1 MLTGIK
7 NIFWDLDHTLWDFDK
22 NSDLTFKKIL
32 KLNQISIDYKIFLKA
47 YHPINRKYWDMYRQN
62 KVSKPDLRFYR
73 LHDTVKKIN
82 YDITDN
88 LIDKMAQDYIYHLS
102 DYNYLIPN
110 AVLVLEKF
118 SLKYDMHIIT
128 NGFKNVQLKK
138 LKKSGLKKYFKTL
151 TISEDIGV
159 QKPNEKIFFHALSNA
174 SAEIKNSIMIG
185 DNYNADILGA
195 KNIGMKSIYFNFHKK
210 NNINSKEI
218 IVIDD
223 LIELIKFL

>member
-22 NSDLTFKKIL
+22 NSDLTIKKIL
-32 KLNQISIDYKIFLKA
+32 KLNQINIDYKVFLKE

-73 LHDTVKKIN
+73 LYDTFKKIN

-88 LIDKMAQDYIYHLS
+88 LINKMAEDYIIHLS

-110 AVLVLEKF
+110 AALVLEKF
-118 SLKYDMHIIT
+118 SMKYDMHIIT

-138 LKKSGLKKYFKTL
+138 LKKSGLNKYFKTL

-159 QKPNEKIFFHALSNA
+159 QKPNEKIFFHALSIA

-185 DNYNADILGA
+185 DNYNADVLGA

-210 NNINSKEI
+210 NSINSKEI

-223 LIELIKFL
+223 LIELMKFL

>member
-1 MLTGIK
+1 M
-7 NIFWDLDHTLWDFDK
+7 
-22 NSDLTFKKIL
+22 
-32 KLNQISIDYKIFLKA
+32 
-47 YHPINRKYWDMYRQN
+47 
-62 KVSKPDLRFYR
+62 
-73 LHDTVKKIN
+73 
-82 YDITDN
+82 
-88 LIDKMAQDYIYHLS
+88 
-102 DYNYLIPN
+102 
-110 AVLVLEKF
+110 
-118 SLKYDMHIIT
+118 KYDMHIIT

-185 DNYNADILGA
+185 DNYNADVLGA

-210 NNINSKEI
+210 NSINSKEI

>member
-22 NSDLTFKKIL
+22 NSDLTIKKIL
-32 KLNQISIDYKIFLKA
+32 KLNQINIDYKVFLKE

-73 LHDTVKKIN
+73 LYDTFKKIN

-88 LIDKMAQDYIYHLS
+88 LINKMAEDYIIHLS

-110 AVLVLEKF
+110 AALVLEKF
-118 SLKYDMHIIT
+118 SMKYDMHIIT

-138 LKKSGLKKYFKTL
+138 LKKSGLNKYFKTL

-159 QKPNEKIFFHALSNA
+159 QKPNEKIFLHALSNA

-210 NNINSKEI
+210 NSLNSKEI

-223 LIELIKFL
+223 LIELMKFL

>member
-22 NSDLTFKKIL
+22 NSDLTIKKIL
-32 KLNQISIDYKIFLKA
+32 KLNQINIDYKVFLKE

-73 LHDTVKKIN
+73 LYDTFKKIN

-88 LIDKMAQDYIYHLS
+88 LINKMAEDYIIHLS

-110 AVLVLEKF
+110 AALVLEKF
-118 SLKYDMHIIT
+118 SMKYDMHIIT

-138 LKKSGLKKYFKTL
+138 LKKSGLNKYFKTL

-159 QKPNEKIFFHALSNA
+159 QKPNEKIFLHALSNA

-210 NNINSKEI
+210 NSINSKEI
-218 IVIDD
+218 IVIDN
-223 LIELIKFL
+223 LIELMKFL

>member
-22 NSDLTFKKIL
+22 NSDLTIKKIL
-32 KLNQISIDYKIFLKA
+32 KLNQINIDYKVFLKE

-73 LHDTVKKIN
+73 LYDTFKKIN

-88 LIDKMAQDYIYHLS
+88 LINKMAEDYIIHLS

-110 AVLVLEKF
+110 AALVLEKF
-118 SLKYDMHIIT
+118 SMKYDMHIIT

-138 LKKSGLKKYFKTL
+138 LKKSGLNKYFKTL

-159 QKPNEKIFFHALSNA
+159 QKPNEKIFLHALSNA

-210 NNINSKEI
+210 NSINSKEI

-223 LIELIKFL
+223 LIELMKFL

>member
-32 KLNQISIDYKIFLKA
+32 KLNQINIDYKIFLKA

-62 KVSKPDLRFYR
+62 KVSKPDLRFFR
-73 LHDTVKKIN
+73 LYDTFKKIN
-82 YDITDN
+82 YNITDN
-88 LIDKMAQDYIYHLS
+88 LINKMAEDYIFHLS

-118 SLKYDMHIIT
+118 SMKYDMHIIT

-185 DNYNADILGA
+185 DNYNADVLGA

-210 NNINSKEI
+210 NSINSKEI

>member
-1 MLTGIK
+1 MLTAIK
-7 NIFWDLDHTLWDFDK
+7 NIFWDLDHTLWDFDR
-22 NSDLTFKKIL
+22 NSDLTFRKIL
-32 KLNQISIDYKIFLKA
+32 KLNQISIDYMIFLKA

-62 KVSKPDLRFYR
+62 KVSKSDLRFYR
-73 LHDTVKKIN
+73 LYDTFKKIN

-88 LIDKMAQDYIYHLS
+88 LIDKMAEDYIYHLS

-138 LKKSGLKKYFKTL
+138 LKKSGLNKYFKTL

-159 QKPNEKIFFHALSNA
+159 QKPNEKIFFHALSIA
-174 SAEIKNSIMIG
+174 GAEIKNSIMIG
-185 DNYNADILGA
+185 DNYNADVLGA

-210 NNINSKEI
+210 NNINSKDT

-223 LIELIKFL
+223 LIELLKLL

>member
-1 MLTGIK
+1 
-7 NIFWDLDHTLWDFDK
+7 
-22 NSDLTFKKIL
+22 
-32 KLNQISIDYKIFLKA
+32 
-47 YHPINRKYWDMYRQN
+47 MYRQN
-62 KVSKPDLRFYR
+62 KVSKPDLRFFR
-73 LHDTVKKIN
+73 LYDTFKKIN

-88 LIDKMAQDYIYHLS
+88 LINKMAEDYIFHLS

-118 SLKYDMHIIT
+118 SMKYDMHIIT

-185 DNYNADILGA
+185 DNYNADVLGA

-210 NNINSKEI
+210 NSINSKEI

>member
-32 KLNQISIDYKIFLKA
+32 KLNQINIDYKIFLNA
-47 YHPINRKYWDMYRQN
+47 YHPINRKYWDMYRQD
-62 KVSKPDLRFYR
+62 KVSKPDLRFFR
-73 LHDTVKKIN
+73 LYDTFKKIN
-82 YDITDN
+82 YNITDN
-88 LIDKMAQDYIYHLS
+88 LINKMAEDYIFHLS

-118 SLKYDMHIIT
+118 SMKYDMHIIT

-138 LKKSGLKKYFKTL
+138 LKKSGLNKYFKTL

-174 SAEIKNSIMIG
+174 GAEIKNSIMIG
-185 DNYNADILGA
+185 DNYNADVLGA

-210 NNINSKEI
+210 NSINSKEI

-223 LIELIKFL
+223 LIELMKFL